1 MITDNIEQRSAEWFR
16 SRVGYLTGSRI
27 ADIMKSGKKTDDP
40 WSEVAKSYMFQV
52 AGERI
57 FNPDF
62 LNDDDMFQSYIEQV
76 SFTSK
81 ALRWGQEQEEH
92 AKSLFMELNFPDG
105 EYAELSSCRH
115 DTIPFFAASPDGAI
129 YERDGKSIK
138 VIEVKCPNINTYMKY
153 RTLIHDAA
161 SLKETEPKYYWQM
174 MAEMSCTGAT
184 SGYFIV
190 YCPWL
195 SKPIHWAEILRNDE
209 DVKTMEERVVMANDY
224 IDNIINGNGK

>member
-1 MITDNIEQRSAEWFR
+1 
-16 SRVGYLTGSRI
+16 
-27 ADIMKSGKKTDDP
+27 
-40 WSEVAKSYMFQV
+40 
-52 AGERI
+52 
-57 FNPDF
+57 
-62 LNDDDMFQSYIEQV
+62 MFQSYIEQV

-161 SLKETEPKYYWQM
+161 SLKETEPKYYWQ
-174 MAEMSCTGAT
+174 
-184 SGYFIV
+184 
-190 YCPWL
+190 
-195 SKPIHWAEILRNDE
+195 
-209 DVKTMEERVVMANDY
+209 
-224 IDNIINGNGK
+224 